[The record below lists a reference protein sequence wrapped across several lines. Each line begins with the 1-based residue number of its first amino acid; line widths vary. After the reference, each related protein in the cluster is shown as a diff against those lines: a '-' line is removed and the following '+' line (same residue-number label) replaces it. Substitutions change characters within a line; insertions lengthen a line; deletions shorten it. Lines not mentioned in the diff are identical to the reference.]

1 MCSISVILMD
11 NDRSVNHSDK
21 SNTGGW
27 QYKNLSGTAFSGQDP
42 TLFRD
47 AESGAWVRKL
57 LTPDP
62 ALDRSLLQMSK
73 ETRNFLWKAGM
84 VPFVSSPQTA
94 DAPKEDSPAAAGHE
108 AGTSNQSYYRSDSAG
123 SGFNWTENRSENS
136 NSRRSRPL
144 SGHNTSFRSSGR
156 SEAWDILSGSGP
168 TSYADNASSGKRRSS
183 RWQQKSSWRHS
194 SGMQQ
199 NSGRRSGGRAGTAGS
214 VKKAT
219 STYASIR
226 KSMQPRSSMRGKASP
241 ALSLLL
247 VILITILI
255 TLGAFFLLKNT
266 RSRYD
271 TKPSDPPVFFGNWEY
286 GKNNAADDILPEIR
300 YISNRSCSI
309 KYTIC

>member
-47 AESGAWVRKL
+47 AESSAWVRKL

-183 RWQQKSSWRHS
+183 RWQQKSSWRHN

-226 KSMQPRSSMRGKASP
+226 KSMQPRSSMRGKVFAV
-241 ALSLLL
+241 LVLFL
-247 VILITILI
+247 VIFITLLITIS
-255 TLGAFFLLKNT
+255 TYFVLGNVRSGYNALPTGLPSFVGYGDELKT
-266 RSRYD
+266 I
-271 TKPSDPPVFFGNWEY
+271 PPPG
-286 GKNNAADDILPEIR
+286 
-300 YISNRSCSI
+300 
-309 KYTIC
+309 

>member
-47 AESGAWVRKL
+47 AESSAWVRKL

-226 KSMQPRSSMRGKASP
+226 KSMQPGSPMRGMMFAV
-241 ALSLLL
+241 LVLFL
-247 VILITILI
+247 VIFITLLITIS
-255 TLGAFFLLKNT
+255 TYFVLGNVRSGYNAFPTGLPSFVGFGDELKT
-266 RSRYD
+266 IP
-271 TKPSDPPVFFGNWEY
+271 PSG
-286 GKNNAADDILPEIR
+286 
-300 YISNRSCSI
+300 
-309 KYTIC
+309 